1 MKLAQRDE
9 LKEKQRM
16 KKAGISIDDAVDGN
30 ENGENASDNDLF
42 GDDDDTLNL
51 G

>member
-9 LKEKQRM
+9 LKEKQRL
-16 KKAGISIDDAVDGN
+16 KKAGISMDDVANGN

-42 GDDDDTLNL
+42 EDDDNMNL